1 MERVVHYKE
10 IRIGHLVYGIWILL
24 GGVLYNLGST
34 YVATTLRDGGV
45 GTVEHACVRIYA
57 YHGQSKLE
65 IDLSHWYHEGI
76 DLLFTIRTLNR
87 VVDSKVSSWDPKLAA
102 DFMLRLLGT
111 GSTPLAAGLFM
122 TRKSWY
128 NSVRTVNAETII
140 AQVERREIDLK

>member
-1 MERVVHYKE
+1 M
-10 IRIGHLVYGIWILL
+10 
-24 GGVLYNLGST
+24 
-34 YVATTLRDGGV
+34 

-102 DFMLRLLGT
+102 DLVH
-111 GSTPLAAGLFM
+111 
-122 TRKSWY
+122 
-128 NSVRTVNAETII
+128 SVRAVSESGCHLA
-140 AQVERREIDLK
+140 